1 MQLYKISICA
11 IVVLNCIRLTL
22 VVLIVDRRP
31 ELKKRHLAR
40 APELWTRIR
49 IREYEELQRK
59 IRRLAISSL

>member
-40 APELWTRIR
+40 APELWTGIR
-49 IREYEELQRK
+49 VGEYEEL
-59 IRRLAISSL
+59 